1 MQVCKP
7 GSVSRQ
13 GRGLI
18 IYLALT
24 SLPGSIDL
32 PILTHNVRASN
43 SMLINISG
51 QNLFGLSTR
60 KVYRAPNVTIGAVG
74 SYPTFSPLLRYTEAV
89 CFLWHFLFTLLT

>member
-1 MQVCKP
+1 MQVYKP

-32 PILTHNVRASN
+32 PVLPYIVRASN
-43 SMLINISG
+43 SMLRNQRSEPIWSFN
-51 QNLFGLSTR
+51 
-60 KVYRAPNVTIGAVG
+60 P
-74 SYPTFSPLLRYTEAV
+74 
-89 CFLWHFLFTLLT
+89 